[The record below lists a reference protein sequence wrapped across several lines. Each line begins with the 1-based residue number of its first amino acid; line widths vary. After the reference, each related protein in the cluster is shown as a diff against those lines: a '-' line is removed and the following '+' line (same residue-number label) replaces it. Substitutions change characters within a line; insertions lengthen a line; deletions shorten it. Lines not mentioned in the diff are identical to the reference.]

1 MIDRCPGVAGMRTP
15 TLEIRKCPQCGEEV
29 EVFSTDLK
37 VVCSRCGFVIYN
49 DIQSCIQWCRYAEEC
64 VGTEMYR
71 KLKPGAKKEENS

>member
-1 MIDRCPGVAGMRTP
+1 MFDRCPGVAGMRTP
-15 TLEIRKCPQCGEEV
+15 TLEIRKCPQCGDEV

-49 DIQSCIQWCRYAEEC
+49 DIQSCIQWCKYAEEC

-71 KLKPGAKKEENS
+71 KLKQGAKKEEKD